1 MFEKILIANRGEI
14 ALRIQRACREM
25 GIKTVV
31 VHSEADKDAK
41 YVKLAD
47 ESVCIGPASSALSYL
62 NMPAIISA
70 AEVTDAEAIHPG
82 YGFLSEN
89 ADFAERVEKSGFV
102 FIGPRSDSIRLMGD
116 KVSAKQAM
124 IRAGV
129 PCVPGSDGALP
140 DDPKEIITTA
150 RKVGYPVIIKAAGG
164 GGGRGMR
171 VVHTEAAL
179 LNAVAMT
186 KTEAGT
192 AFGNPEVYME
202 KYLENPR
209 HVEIQILCDEH
220 KNAVWLGERDCSMQR
235 RHQKVIEEAPAPGIP
250 RKLIEKIGDRCA
262 EACRKIGYRGA
273 GTFEFLYENNEFYF
287 IEMNTRVQVEHPVTE
302 MITGIDIVQEQIRIA
317 CGEKLR
323 FRQRDIMLSGHA
335 VECRINA
342 EDPFKFTPSP
352 GRIVSWHAPGGPGIR
367 VDSHAYAGYY
377 VPPHY
382 DSMIGKVIAYGAT
395 REQAIRRMQIAL
407 SEMVVEG
414 ILTNIPLHR
423 ELMVDA
429 RFIEGGTNI
438 HYLEQKLAEK
448 PDLPKVP
455 SSPNKTEAEA

>member
-31 VHSEADKDAK
+31 VHSEADREAK

-62 NMPAIISA
+62 SMPAIISA
-70 AEVTDAEAIHPG
+70 AEVTDAQAIHPG

-89 ADFAERVEKSGFV
+89 ADFAERVEQSGFV
-102 FIGPRSDSIRLMGD
+102 FIGPRPESIRLMGD
-116 KVSAKQAM
+116 KVSAKQTM
-124 IRAGV
+124 IKAGV
-129 PCVPGSDGALP
+129 PCVPGSEGALP
-140 DDPKEIITTA
+140 DDPKIIIQTA
-150 RKVGYPVIIKAAGG
+150 REVGYPVIIKAAGG

-186 KTEAGT
+186 KTEAGA

-202 KYLENPR
+202 KFLENPR
-209 HVEIQILCDEH
+209 HVEIQILADEF
-220 KNAVWLGERDCSMQR
+220 KNAIWLGERDCSMQR
-235 RHQKVIEEAPAPGIP
+235 RHQKVIEEAPAIGIP
-250 RKLIEKIGDRCA
+250 RKIIEKVGERCA
-262 EACRKIGYRGA
+262 DACRKIGYRGA
-273 GTFEFLYENNEFYF
+273 GTFEFLYEDGEFYF

-302 MITGIDIVQEQIRIA
+302 MITGIDIVQEQIHIA
-317 CGEKLR
+317 AGEKLR
-323 FRQRDIMLSGHA
+323 FRQREVKLTGHA
-335 VECRINA
+335 IECRINA
-342 EDPFKFTPSP
+342 EDAFKFTPSP
-352 GRIVSWHAPGGPGIR
+352 GRITSWHVPGGPGIR

-423 ELMVDA
+423 DLMVDA
-429 RFIEGGTNI
+429 RFIEGGTSI
-438 HYLEQKLAEK
+438 HYLEHKLAEK

-455 SSPNKTEAEA
+455 QKPTKK